1 MTSNPPDRLEVRHR
15 GGDDVSIKL
24 GNRNLTP
31 ALRSVDV
38 YFRAGQA
45 PEVVLRPVVTEW
57 GTDLEGPKVTISAD
71 VGLILEH
78 AGWKS
83 PTAVASMEEDLANA
97 HGQLEDLKLANQVL
111 HDELEDLQRE
121 ARTG

>member
-1 MTSNPPDRLEVRHR
+1 MTIPKDHLEIRHR
-15 GGDDVSIKL
+15 GGEDVQIKL

-31 ALRSVDV
+31 ALRSVDI
-38 YFRAGQA
+38 YFRADQT

-57 GTDLEGPKVTISAD
+57 GTTLEGPQVTIAPD

-83 PTAVASMEEDLANA
+83 PEAVASMEEDLANA

-111 HDELEDLQRE
+111 HDELEGLQRE